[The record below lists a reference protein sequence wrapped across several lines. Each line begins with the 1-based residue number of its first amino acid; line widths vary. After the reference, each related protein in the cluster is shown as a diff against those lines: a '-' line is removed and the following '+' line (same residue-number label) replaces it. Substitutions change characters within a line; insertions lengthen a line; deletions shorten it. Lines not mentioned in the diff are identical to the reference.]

1 MEEYNMKE
9 MKVRRILG
17 VAIAMMVLL
26 AVSAVPAIACPC
38 EQQEPI
44 DEMGQQKVLKAVSKE
59 LFIPDEY
66 ELFRNPDGSGFVL
79 AYRAS
84 QTSFTLVDISTK
96 CEIREVWN
104 GVTSTI
110 PGGFKVVLT
119 SDKGNEVSATLTDDP
134 SSNSAKLVV
143 YDSSSGEVTT
153 LSVDCYDICFGACA
167 GVVGAACIAACGVI
181 CSELIPTGIGYFVC
195 LGICYAYCGGA
206 TVIDCD
212 YLCNLIC

>member
-1 MEEYNMKE
+1 MEENDMKE
-9 MKVRRILG
+9 MKTRRVLG

-26 AVSAVPAIACPC
+26 AVSAVPAMACPC

-44 DEMGQQKVLKAVSKE
+44 DEKVQQKVLKAASKE
-59 LFIPDEY
+59 LSIPDEY

-110 PGGFKVVLT
+110 PGGFEIVLT
-119 SDKGNEVSATLTDDP
+119 SDKGNEVSATLTADP
-134 SSNSAKLVV
+134 SSNTAKLVV
-143 YDSSSGEVTT
+143 YDSSSGEVIT
-153 LSVDCYDICFGACA
+153 LSIDCYNTCLAACVTA
-167 GVVGAACIAACGVI
+167 VGAACLAACGII
-181 CSELIPTGIGYFVC
+181 CSELIPTGIGYVVC
-195 LGICYAYCGGA
+195 MGICYGYCGGV
-206 TVIDCD
+206 TYIDCD